1 MKQFNLADQF
11 RDAPRERRVLAA
23 LARDPNLYWEYA
35 DLLAPD
41 TFAHERGVWERL
53 SLAIGQGVALDGIVP
68 EASPGEA
75 SQNGDWQPST
85 SPRADAEKLA
95 DLHQRRLLAAA
106 QERLADALHND
117 SVDASDI
124 AQRLE
129 EEAAKVQQTIRQL
142 ASGRATYASDLVA
155 RVVEDARE
163 RWDARQ
169 DTGKPVMGI
178 SSGIPK
184 LDQITGGWEE
194 GLALLGAGPGVGK
207 TTTATQMAKAAAR
220 EGVPVVFATF
230 ENSPSNLVLK
240 MVCSHG
246 RINTRDVRRGY
257 ADPDQLASAAVAIE
271 PVLRRIALIEG
282 TGRLTVAQLRAR
294 ALQAMNHHGTD
305 KCLVIVD
312 YLQLWAKASAELR
325 GMLSARE
332 RIEALSAELGQLAR
346 RLKNPVLAIVSQNRE
361 KGAYGANG
369 SGGATLDSLKE
380 SGDLEYAADLVMFL
394 TRSQERTA
402 IEPNRAI
409 DLTVAKN
416 RNGEL
421 GKVEM
426 TFRAD
431 VGTMAEY
438 TAQRAP

>member
-11 RDAPRERRVLAA
+11 RDASCERGVLAA
-23 LARDPNLYWEYA
+23 IAGDPSLYWEYA

-41 TFAHERGVWERL
+41 TFAGEREVWGRL
-53 SLAIGQGVALDGIVP
+53 AAVIEKGDPVDGIVP
-68 EASPGEA
+68 EAA
-75 SQNGDWQPST
+75 SGDPSWQPSAM
-85 SPRADAEKLA
+85 PHEDAQKLA
-95 DLHQRRLLAAA
+95 DLHQRRLLAEA
-106 QERLADALHND
+106 QERLADALHDD

-142 ASGRATYASDLVA
+142 ASGRVTYASDLLED
-155 RVVEDARE
+155 VVGDARE
-163 RWDARQ
+163 RWDARNA
-169 DTGKPVMGI
+169 TGKPVMGI
-178 SSGIPK
+178 PSGLK
-184 LDQITGGWEE
+184 ELDNITGGWEE
-194 GLALLGAGPGVGK
+194 GLVLLGAGPGVGK
-207 TTTATQMAKAAAR
+207 TTTATQMAKAAAAN
-220 EGVPVVFATF
+220 GVPVVFATF
-230 ENSPSNLVLK
+230 ENSPANLVLK

-246 RINTRDVRRGY
+246 GINTRDVKRGY
-257 ADPDQLASAAVAIE
+257 ANPDALARAAVGVE

-294 ALQAMNHHGTD
+294 ALQAMNHHGTE
-305 KCLVIVD
+305 KCLIIID

-402 IEPNRAI
+402 IEPNRAV

-431 VGTMAEY
+431 IGTIAPLDRR
-438 TAQRAP
+438 TAP